1 MFEVQLL
8 YKTWVMGKLMRKLP
22 WQCKISICSHDE
34 TLLMDVSNSSVIK
47 SRSRMKS
54 GRKCRPQF
62 DFSAGITSPL
72 YAMESDNMESVL
84 PTKAR

>member
-1 MFEVQLL
+1 
-8 YKTWVMGKLMRKLP
+8 
-22 WQCKISICSHDE
+22 
-34 TLLMDVSNSSVIK
+34 MDVSNSSVIK

-84 PTKAR
+84 PTKARQFSPQVSGEEYLFCHDGHLEELKISKRLGLAWLG